1 MTTVRQLFS
10 LQELDLELDRI
21 ESQIS
26 QADQRLERPPNFEA
40 LESTVEEEGL
50 RLPEIRQL
58 HRSQEL
64 ELASNRERLVRLDE
78 QLYGGAITNPRE
90 LESLQQEASSVRQQV
105 ESKDAEQLELSLQAE
120 ECQERLNTLETELSE
135 GRSTWET
142 RHAELTERISKLSA
156 ERDDLAGKRLEL
168 AAGLEPA
175 AVQKYEGLRKAK
187 GGLAVAKVERGLC
200 QACRMSLPTQQ
211 AQRVRS
217 GRQDVLCSTCGRILF
232 IG

>member
-10 LQELDLELDRI
+10 LQELDLDLDRI
-21 ESQIS
+21 QSQIGEAE
-26 QADQRLERPPNFEA
+26 QGLERAPDFEA
-40 LESTVEEEGL
+40 LESTVSEEGL
-50 RLPEIRQL
+50 RLPEIRQH
-58 HRSQEL
+58 HRAQEL
-64 ELASNRERLVRLDE
+64 ELESNRERLARLDE

-120 ECQERLNTLETELSE
+120 ESQERLNNLETELSE
-135 GRSTWET
+135 GRSTWEA
-142 RHAELTERISKLSA
+142 RHTELTEQISGLSA
-156 ERDDLAGKRLEL
+156 EREDLTGKRLEL
-168 AAGLEPA
+168 AASLEPA

-211 AQRVRS
+211 AQRVRN

-232 IG
+232 VG